1 VLNLINTSRLRHG
14 SGALAKIYAPICA
27 GKEDS
32 VLFSYTAR
40 HLPPQ
45 NSGDV
50 SKTKHSVLAA
60 NFSASLR
67 HSATDMRDPWTVLG
81 IQPETHIAP
90 LHCGGI
96 LTETAAA
103 ITLNLGSRKQT
114 RLTNS
119 CWRILRIEEILQPKV
134 PGENSTTQDIRR
146 APDIETAIVILHPL
160 AFTHESLESP
170 KAGTLPVDDQTWDT
184 SFRKVEGLPSECFVP
199 RLPSALRSV
208 ASISFGTL

>member
-1 VLNLINTSRLRHG
+1 MVAVRWLKFMLQFALERRIVFCFPTLHAICHRKTPAMFRKRSIVCLLPTFLPRCAIVRLT
-14 SGALAKIYAPICA
+14 CA
-27 GKEDS
+27 IPG
-32 VLFSYTAR
+32 LFSEYSPT
-40 HLPPQ
+40 
-45 NSGDV
+45 
-50 SKTKHSVLAA
+50 
-60 NFSASLR
+60 LR
-67 HSATDMRDPWTVLG
+67 RKNY
-81 IQPETHIAP
+81 ETHIAP